1 MRHLDIFAPR
11 PEPTPDNVTA
21 AQQATKDTMI
31 SVLVKVYTRRMQAAI
46 AADTE
51 KAEAA

>member
-1 MRHLDIFAPR
+1 MRTLDIFAPR
-11 PEPTPDNVTA
+11 PEPTPDNVAA

-46 AADTE
+46 APDTE
-51 KAEAA
+51 KAKAA

>member
-1 MRHLDIFAPR
+1 MRTLDIFAPR

-21 AQQATKDTMI
+21 AQQATKATMI

-46 AADTE
+46 ATDDQ
-51 KAEAA
+51 KAKAA